1 VTPAYVHA
9 GGKPTRLHLDGPSLL
24 VTRDGEAPQRLP
36 FGRLARLVLQGP
48 VALGPDVLPALLR
61 RGRSVALLAPDG
73 AALGFCLPLVPRP
86 DDLACL
92 LEQVADR
99 PDWPPARDALA
110 AAAERRAVLDLV
122 RRLGL
127 ARPELRRTALDR
139 RLLDLVAQRL
149 GRDPPIDAPGLMARL
164 EALLAAE
171 LAQAL
176 LDAGLGPR
184 FQDRRLPERDLLTL
198 TCRVLSLEL
207 WPVALPLAA
216 YLAMYAASHREPRA
230 LARRLVAWF
239 EAGRERRAKLLRR
252 LLGLLQRRLVEL
264 AG

>member
-1 VTPAYVHA
+1 MTPAYVHA
-9 GGKPTRLHLDGPSLL
+9 GRTPTRLHLDGPSLL
-24 VTRDGEAPQRLP
+24 VTRDGAVPQRLP

-61 RGRSVALLAPDG
+61 RGRSVTLLARDG
-73 AALGFCLPLVPRP
+73 LPLGFCLPVVPRP

-99 PDWPPARDALA
+99 PDWPPALDALA
-110 AAAERRAVLDLV
+110 AGAERRAVLDLV
-122 RRLGL
+122 RRLEL

-149 GRDPPIDAPGLMARL
+149 GRNPPLDAPTLVARL

-171 LAQAL
+171 LTQAL

-184 FQDRRLPERDLLTL
+184 FQDRRLPERDLLGL
-198 TCRVLSLEL
+198 ACRVLSLEL
-207 WPVALPLAA
+207 WPIALPLAA
-216 YLAMYAASHREPRA
+216 YLAMYAAAHHDERA
-230 LARRLVAWF
+230 LARRLAAWF

-252 LLGLLQRRLVEL
+252 LLGLLYRRLVDL
-264 AG
+264 AA